1 MKITKIFG
9 DIIEI
14 LLNPSAFFSNFESNR
29 KWWSGYFLVMMLIG
43 VVLASVSKSWY
54 AEFLLEITISPEEKL
69 MDGLIICLLLLF
81 FTLYLGLAHI
91 PIKLLGGKG
100 SISDTYQSV
109 VYSLTPIYLFSWT
122 LFYAIMEFSLP
133 AYIAYMIILFPPM
146 WSVAIFIV
154 AIHHIHKISKARA
167 FISAFPLMLI
177 PVLIFIH
184 SMILIPT

>member
-14 LLNPSAFFSNFESNR
+14 LLNPSAFFSNFESNKKR
-29 KWWSGYFLVMMLIG
+29 WSGYFLVMMSISI
-43 VVLASVSKSWY
+43 VLVSLSVSWQ
-54 AEFLLEITISPEEKL
+54 AELLEISMSLEEKL
-69 MDGLIICLLLLF
+69 MYGLIIWLLLLF
-81 FTLYLGLAHI
+81 FTLYLGIAHL